1 MKHGKRGMCG
11 AMAAILA
18 LGLLAG
24 CGGQKEEQEG
34 GGPAAGPGTPGTEE
48 FVYVPKY
55 IPIKGE
61 VNSYISNATYANGA
75 LYATS
80 WGVIGT
86 ELIEVPDWDDPWGV
100 AVPLENGVAVTREEA
115 EGEEDGETP
124 AEPAMIEQE
133 IYGQILYKIDLD
145 GNATKIP
152 YTPEKP
158 ELEEGKDGDV
168 NADSISVAA
177 DGTIYIL
184 ERTYISWNDAPED
197 VERYSEEYWKHQHNE
212 QSYALAAVADDGT
225 VLSRASLES
234 LNSSSDNDGS
244 VYLSGF
250 AVDDEGNICI
260 SAERWVNDGYESKY
274 ENVILVLDGEGK
286 ELFSIPMERW
296 VQNLFRMPD
305 GSLAAAYY
313 GDSGEEI
320 APIDL
325 EAKALGEG
333 QRVNGDLYD
342 MSAGGGDYDFYFTS
356 GVSFFGYD
364 LESGERTKLLNW
376 INCDV
381 DPDNLGR
388 AFVLDDGRVV
398 AVSNDWSGDEYKGEL
413 VILEKVPAASVP
425 QKQRITLATQYLSWN
440 MRGGIINFNKSN
452 DLYHIDVLD
461 YSEYN
466 TEEDYSAGLTKL
478 KAEILSGSVPDILD
492 LSELPVGQ
500 FAARG
505 ILEDLYPYID
515 ADPELRREDLME
527 NVLKAYETDGKLYQ
541 TITSFSVFTAIGA
554 ASAVG
559 DRTGWTVDEFQAALR
574 DFQADHDGATAFDK
588 YTTRDSILQLCL
600 YLDMDSFVDW
610 STGACSFD
618 SPEFIKLLEFANS
631 FPSEFDW
638 ENYEWTEGDDSWTRL
653 MTGRQM
659 LETTSVGNFN
669 DLQMYDALFGGKS
682 VCVGY
687 PTSYGTG
694 NMFSASGNTFAM
706 SSKCSDKDA
715 AWQFLRQFFTES
727 YQAGNN
733 YYYWGFPTNKNAF
746 EKKLKEA
753 MTPEYVKDENGNFVL
768 DENGEKIEIGQGGM
782 SVAGGSFSFSYHY
795 LTEEEAAQLR
805 ALIAST
811 TKAMNYDQNIYDI
824 VQEQIAPYFD
834 GQRSAADVAKLV
846 QSKAILYV
854 NESR

>member
-1 MKHGKRGMCG
+1 MKHWKRGMSG
-11 AMAAILA
+11 AMAALLT

-24 CGGQKEEQEG
+24 CGGQNEDPEG
-34 GGPAAGPGTPGTEE
+34 GNAAPNGTPGTDE

-61 VNSYISNATYANGA
+61 LSGYISNATYANGA

-86 ELIEVPDWDDPWGV
+86 EMVEVPDWGDSWD
-100 AVPLENGVAVTREEA
+100 AVPLENGTDEADETDAVPG
-115 EGEEDGETP
+115 GEPE
-124 AEPAMIEQE
+124 MIEQE

-152 YTPEKP
+152 YTPEMP
-158 ELEEGKDGDV
+158 ELEDGREGSV
-168 NADSISVAA
+168 NADSISVAS
-177 DGTIYIL
+177 DGTIYML
-184 ERTYISWNDAPED
+184 ERTYVSWSDAPED
-197 VERYSEEYWKHQHNE
+197 LDRYDEDYWSYYHSEQR
-212 QSYALAAVADDGT
+212 YALAAVADDGT
-225 VLSRASLES
+225 VLSRAPLES
-234 LNSSSDNDGS
+234 LSSSSDEDGS

-250 AVDDEGNICI
+250 VVDDAGNICI
-260 SAERWVNDGYESKY
+260 SAERWVNDNY
-274 ENVILVLDGEGK
+274 ENVILVLSGEGE

-305 GSLAAAYY
+305 GSVAAAYY

-325 EAKALGEG
+325 KAKALGEG

-356 GVSFFGYD
+356 GVSFYGYD
-364 LESGERTKLLNW
+364 MESGERTKLLNW

-381 DPDNLGR
+381 NSDNLGR

-398 AVSNDWSGDEYKGEL
+398 AVSNDYSGGEYSSEL

-425 QKQRITLATQYLSWN
+425 QKQSITLATQYLSWN
-440 MRGGIINFNKSN
+440 MRDGIINFNKSN

-505 ILEDLYPYID
+505 ILEDLYPYIE
-515 ADPELRREDLME
+515 ADPELSRGDLME

-541 TITSFSVFTAIGA
+541 TLTSFSIFTAIGA
-554 ASAVG
+554 ESVVG
-559 DRTGWTVDEFQAALR
+559 DRTSWTVDEFQTALKNM
-574 DFQADHDGATAFDK
+574 QADHDGATAFDK

-618 SPEFIKLLEFANS
+618 SPEFVKLLEFANS

-659 LETTSVGNFN
+659 LETTSVGSFN
-669 DLQMYDALFGGKS
+669 DLQIYDALFGGKS
-682 VCVGY
+682 VCIGY

-694 NMFSASGNTFAM
+694 NMFSVSGNTLAM
-706 SSKCSDKDA
+706 SSKCADKDA

-727 YQAGNN
+727 YQAGEN

-753 MTPEYVKDENGNFVL
+753 MTPEYMTDEYGNFIL
-768 DENGEKIEIGQGGM
+768 DENGEKIELGSGGM
-782 SVAGGSFSFSYHY
+782 SVAGGSFEFRYHTV
-795 LTEEEAAQLR
+795 TEEEAAQLR

-811 TKAMNYDQNIYDI
+811 SKAMNYDQSIYDI

-846 QSKAILYV
+846 QSKASLYV